1 MTLQTRLVNIEELTV
16 PVVLTKAATNPVKM
30 PGNSISRPSLGNCQ
44 AAIDDQAD
52 DLILELQGKQM
63 LQDSLQWTPP

>member
-16 PVVLTKAATNPVKM
+16 PVVLTKAATDPVKM
-30 PGNSISRPSLGNCQ
+30 PANCISRPNLGNCQ

-52 DLILELQGKQM
+52 GLILALQGKQM
-63 LQDSLQWTPP
+63 PHEALQRAPP